1 LADNASFSADAGAEH
16 SEQLPTAS
24 NVPAPDLKAIAEQI
38 ARCRLCKLGDGR
50 ARAVPGE
57 GNPRAAVMFV
67 GEAPGFYE
75 DQQGRPFVGPA
86 GKLLDDL
93 LTLAGLSRSD
103 VFITNVVKHR
113 PPGNRDPEPDELEA
127 CDGYL
132 RSQIAAIQPK
142 VIVTLGRFSLAKFV
156 PNVRAMRDVHGRA
169 IPYEGRVI
177 CAMYH
182 PAAALHQQSLKSVL
196 EQDFRALP
204 MIIARASASA
214 APTAPDPAAPV
225 PPAEPEQMS
234 LF

>member
-1 LADNASFSADAGAEH
+1 MGL
-16 SEQLPTAS
+16 
-24 NVPAPDLKAIAEQI
+24 DLKAIADQV

-57 GNPRAAVMFV
+57 GNPNTKVMFV

-86 GKLLDDL
+86 GKLLDEL
-93 LTLAGLSRSD
+93 LKVAGFTRSE
-103 VFITNVVKHR
+103 VYITNVVKHR

-132 RSQIAAIQPK
+132 RAQIAAIQPR

-156 PNVRAMRDVHGRA
+156 PNVRAMRDIHGRA
-169 IPYEGRVI
+169 IPWQDKVI

-182 PAAALHQQSLKSVL
+182 PAAALHQQSLRGVL

-204 MIIARASASA
+204 MMIERASAR
-214 APTAPDPAAPV
+214 PAAAGQAPAPSDDP
-225 PPAEPEQMS
+225 PPAEQAPEQMT

>member
-1 LADNASFSADAGAEH
+1 LETSVR
-16 SEQLPTAS
+16 T
-24 NVPAPDLKAIAEQI
+24 PDLKEIEQQV
-38 ARCRLCKLGDGR
+38 ARCKNCKLGTGQ

-57 GNPRAAVMFV
+57 GNPHASVMLV

-86 GKLLDDL
+86 GQLLDQL
-93 LTLAGLSRSD
+93 LKVAGLSRAD

-127 CDGYL
+127 CEAHL
-132 RSQIAAIQPK
+132 LAQIAAIRPD

-156 PNVRAMRDVHGRA
+156 PNVRSMRDMHGRA
-169 IPYEGRVI
+169 ISCNGMTI

-182 PAAALHQQSLKSVL
+182 PAAALHQGSLRAVL

-204 MIIARASASA
+204 MIISRARERAVLGTAQPQ
-214 APTAPDPAAPV
+214 PTLP
-225 PPAEPEQMS
+225 ELQRLPEQMS